1 MPRSVV
7 LTCALSAAALG
18 LLGADDLEVN
28 DIRLK
33 AGILDTT
40 YKEAS
45 PTVTSS
51 SPTYSTTLAK
61 NADSSR
67 RLELEW
73 CHLAFGAGG
82 GLALGVDLA
91 FQQTVFAD
99 SDHRTTISTPVADGV
114 AGYCLR
120 LADPLHLEATLF
132 GGMGRSSG
140 DGVALAALRSGSDYY
155 EYGAR
160 LALYATIAGSW
171 QLGGGGALPHHQV
184 KPDLQLHRQRRQ
196 RRHRHRDAPDHRRL
210 RLPGRARGALLNRAP
225 ARGAGAPAA
234 PRP

>member
-1 MPRSVV
+1 MPRSLA

-28 DIRLK
+28 DLRLK
-33 AGILDTT
+33 VGELDRT

-51 SPTYSTTLAK
+51 SPTYSTTLAT

-67 RLELEW
+67 RYELEW
-73 CHLAFGAGG
+73 CHLVFGDGG

-91 FQQTVFAD
+91 FQQTRFAD
-99 SDHRTTISTPVADGV
+99 SDHRTTLSTPVADGV

-120 LADPLHLEATLF
+120 LVDPLHLEATLF

-140 DGVALAALRSGSDYY
+140 DGAGLAALRSGAAYY

-171 QLGGGGALPHHQV
+171 QLGVEVPYRITRSSPTYHYTGSDGSAVTVTETRRTIGGF
-184 KPDLQLHRQRRQ
+184 
-196 RRHRHRDAPDHRRL
+196 
-210 RLPGRARGALLNRAP
+210 
-225 ARGAGAPAA
+225 AGLAVLGV
-234 PRP
+234 RF

>member
-7 LTCALSAAALG
+7 LTCTLSAAVLG
-18 LLGADDLEVN
+18 LLGADELEVN

-33 AGILDTT
+33 VGELDTT

-67 RLELEW
+67 RGELEW
-73 CHLAFGAGG
+73 VHLDFGDGG
-82 GLALGVDLA
+82 GLVLGVDLA
-91 FQQTVFAD
+91 YQQTVFAD

-120 LADPLHLEATLF
+120 LVDPLHLEATLF

-140 DGVALAALRSGSDYY
+140 DGIGITALRNGSAYY

-160 LALYATIAGSW
+160 LALYATISGSW
-171 QLGGGGALPHHQV
+171 QLGVELPYRITRSSPTYSYTGGDGSAV
-184 KPDLQLHRQRRQ
+184 TVTETRRSI
-196 RRHRHRDAPDHRRL
+196 
-210 RLPGRARGALLNRAP
+210 GGF
-225 ARGAGAPAA
+225 AGLAVLGV
-234 PRP
+234 RF